1 MSAKTEQLI
10 LNLPFRPAQGREDFL
25 VSRSN
30 DEAVARIDDWP
41 DWSGPDWSGHAL
53 IISGSSGAGKSHL
66 CEVWRAKSNAV
77 SVTRQTLRERDVLE
91 LAQNSAA
98 IIEDVDRAGFD
109 EAALLH
115 LYNMMQ
121 QNGNWLLITGRQR
134 PGRWSIELPD
144 LRSRLA
150 AAPHI
155 RLGPP
160 DDALLRAVLAK
171 QFSDRQ
177 LDVSGGVL
185 DYMVTRMERSL
196 GAVRQLAAQVDRHSL
211 SWKRPVTKNLVAEV
225 FAEIGENS

>member
-30 DEAVARIDDWP
+30 QEAVARIDDWP
-41 DWSGPDWSGHAL
+41 NWSGHVL
-53 IISGSSGAGKSHL
+53 IISGPGGAGKSHL
-66 CEVWRAKSNAV
+66 CEVWRAQSNALT
-77 SVTRQTLRERDVLE
+77 VTPQTLRERNVLE
-91 LAQNSAA
+91 LAQNSAL
-98 IIEDVDRAGFD
+98 IIEDADRAGFD

-115 LYNMMQ
+115 LHNLMQ
-121 QNGNWLLITGRQR
+121 QNCRWLLITGRQR
-134 PGRWSIELPD
+134 PGYWPIELPD
-144 LRSRLA
+144 LRSRLS

-160 DDALLRAVLAK
+160 DDALLKAVLAK
-171 QFSDRQ
+171 QFADRQ

-196 GAVRQLAAQVDRHSL
+196 GAVRHLVAQVDRHSL
-211 SWKRPVTKNLVAEV
+211 SRKRPVTKNLVAEV
-225 FAEIGENS
+225 FTEIGENS